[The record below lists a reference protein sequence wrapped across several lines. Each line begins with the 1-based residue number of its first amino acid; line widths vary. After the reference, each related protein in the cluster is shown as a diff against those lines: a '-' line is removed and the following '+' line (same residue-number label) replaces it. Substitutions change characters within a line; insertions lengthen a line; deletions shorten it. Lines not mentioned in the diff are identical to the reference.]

1 MCVGDLLLNTGTVS
15 VGGSGALDI
24 RSGLSAS
31 GSGGSIAFSVGSD
44 TNIGFVF
51 SVMAGNLLG
60 AVGGDASIVSGS

>member
-1 MCVGDLLLNTGTVS
+1 MLGDLLLNTATASIGDNGTLDFWSGSS
-15 VGGSGALDI
+15 V
-24 RSGLSAS
+24 S
-31 GSGGSIAFSVGSD
+31 GSGGCIAISAGSN